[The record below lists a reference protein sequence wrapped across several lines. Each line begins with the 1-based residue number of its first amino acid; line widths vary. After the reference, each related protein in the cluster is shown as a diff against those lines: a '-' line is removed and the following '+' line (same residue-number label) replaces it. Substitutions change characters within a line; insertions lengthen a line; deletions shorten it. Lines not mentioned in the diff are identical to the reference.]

1 VLQPGEEWALAPR
14 SLEGNPNLWSP
25 GIKYGV
31 RPGSYTHLTEFFGPV
46 LGVMRFTKLSEA
58 VGLVNQTGYGL
69 TSGLESLD
77 EREWDYWKEHV
88 HAGNL
93 YLNRVTT
100 GALVLRQPFG
110 GFGKSVFGPG
120 MKAGGP
126 NYVVQFM
133 DVADAAG
140 SLSSGAISRP
150 TLAHLSDQ
158 LRSREG
164 LLGSEGSGL
173 AARVLSAVL
182 SYQENY
188 RTEFGL
194 LHDHFLLIGQDNF
207 RRYLPVAAV
216 RVRVHPEDT
225 VFELF
230 ARVCAAHTVGS
241 RLTVSIPPNFSPP
254 ALKVLEELT
263 EPWAGAIE
271 FLEESDERLAE
282 ALREHQADRVRYAAP
297 GRVPQEV
304 LQAAAE
310 AGVCVVS
317 KPVLQDGRAELLWY
331 LQEQSLSIDYHRYGN
346 LGNRGGEPRA
356 EPQ

>member
-1 VLQPGEEWALAPR
+1 
-14 SLEGNPNLWSP
+14 
-25 GIKYGV
+25 
-31 RPGSYTHLTEFFGPV
+31 
-46 LGVMRFTKLSEA
+46 
-58 VGLVNQTGYGL
+58 
-69 TSGLESLD
+69 
-77 EREWDYWKEHV
+77 
-88 HAGNL
+88 
-93 YLNRVTT
+93 
-100 GALVLRQPFG
+100 
-110 GFGKSVFGPG
+110 
-120 MKAGGP
+120 
-126 NYVVQFM
+126 
-133 DVADAAG
+133 
-140 SLSSGAISRP
+140 
-150 TLAHLSDQ
+150 
-158 LRSREG
+158 
-164 LLGSEGSGL
+164 
-173 AARVLSAVL
+173 
-182 SYQENY
+182 
-188 RTEFGL
+188 
-194 LHDHFLLIGQDNF
+194 
-207 RRYLPVAAV
+207 
-216 RVRVHPEDT
+216 